1 MLDKVLQLTGILAI
15 LITPPAFS
23 YTLGGWLQ
31 EEREFK
37 IWMFNYARPE
47 GGGYRE
53 IKANIP
59 APSVPLHNT
68 NTSVAMTQTTPPFG
82 TKCQIFGFLQGPD
95 FDLHRIGAT
104 VLKGSRCQDIFQ
116 NIGTKLSPCFC
127 TELEALDP
135 MGGGE
140 VGINQPYFDARVRD
154 RRTWNNIRRGDLVKI
169 DQRYPI
175 FCENWVNSTSE
186 VYVFAGFSIH
196 HIVQVVAEFMGSC
209 LLIVTGC
216 GSILA
221 VQFGNPKG
229 FNLTAVSL
237 CWGMLV
243 ASLGFTLQCH
253 MNPAVTIALAAT
265 SQINMVKGALYI
277 MAQCAGTTLG
287 AQILVGFTPKRF
299 TWSLGTTQLAKGVSP
314 LQASMNPARSFGPSF
329 ISGYW
334 KNHWIYWVGPI
345 SGAFAGTISYHL
357 LYQSSPKSD
366 LRKEGVITKNTS
378 NGHIPR
384 VEENGSVHCVTLGA

>member
-1 MLDKVLQLTGILAI
+1 MRFQFLHIGI
-15 LITPPAFS
+15 S
-23 YTLGGWLQ
+23 W
-31 EEREFK
+31 K
-37 IWMFNYARPE
+37 
-47 GGGYRE
+47 
-53 IKANIP
+53 
-59 APSVPLHNT
+59 
-68 NTSVAMTQTTPPFG
+68 
-82 TKCQIFGFLQGPD
+82 
-95 FDLHRIGAT
+95 
-104 VLKGSRCQDIFQ
+104 
-116 NIGTKLSPCFC
+116 
-127 TELEALDP
+127 ELC
-135 MGGGE
+135 
-140 VGINQPYFDARVRD
+140 
-154 RRTWNNIRRGDLVKI
+154 K
-169 DQRYPI
+169 
-175 FCENWVNSTSE
+175 S
-186 VYVFAGFSIH
+186 
-196 HIVQVVAEFMGSC
+196 VVAEFMGSC

-287 AQILVGFTPKRF
+287 AQILGPFT
-299 TWSLGTTQLAKGVSP
+299 G
-314 LQASMNPARSFGPSF
+314 ASMNPARSFGPSF